1 MSGLEDLIERF
12 SIHAADSPDELRRHL
27 CLYSRWTKSADSF
40 EPVSLFKKHHTE
52 EPDTAMQTALLLAT
66 SDRWSNASGK
76 IMTEIEQTGFI
87 RDNLLDALATA
98 FIDAG
103 THIYWQMPDEWFD
116 EPQFTIGLTHDD
128 GCPRIESAT
137 TDDSMALEEEPDPAV
152 IECTVRPPLRR
163 WAARFLMG
171 RESRAWPAMYERA
184 TADDIPAR
192 DRAFIVKGLV
202 DGADE
207 LDDDARTI
215 LLGLAARWPDK
226 RLRVRA
232 RDLLDRSNDP
242 GTASPDSPGP
252 GGDTHEDGLGTAGAN
267 DKKPNEADDGGQ
279 ATLF

>member
-1 MSGLEDLIERF
+1 
-12 SIHAADSPDELRRHL
+12 
-27 CLYSRWTKSADSF
+27 
-40 EPVSLFKKHHTE
+40 
-52 EPDTAMQTALLLAT
+52 
-66 SDRWSNASGK
+66 
-76 IMTEIEQTGFI
+76 
-87 RDNLLDALATA
+87 
-98 FIDAG
+98 
-103 THIYWQMPDEWFD
+103 
-116 EPQFTIGLTHDD
+116 
-128 GCPRIESAT
+128 
-137 TDDSMALEEEPDPAV
+137 
-152 IECTVRPPLRR
+152 
-163 WAARFLMG
+163 
-171 RESRAWPAMYERA
+171 MYERA